1 MLWKIV
7 TTAVRRDVGFTS
19 PTEIFIVCR
28 CDPGRTIGCRALIGS
43 PGSLRGCCKS
53 KGARGQGSVG
63 TSQVRKSPWDRA
75 RTRSFQVLFC
85 VQERTRMGSGE
96 LHNPDGTR
104 ARSALAVLPWSYVMR
119 RRETQAAVSCAGSC
133 AVRGQFLQNPAH
145 GTAQRHRRLV
155 VLWLPFRSA
164 NACLIGKK
172 NKKKKTIHLH
182 PTKDQRDGV
191 TLLPPR
197 AWRQWKKANWPRCE
211 GGCSALQA
219 GIHFALARPW
229 AD

>member
-1 MLWKIV
+1 M

-172 NKKKKTIHLH
+172 NKKKKQYISI
-182 PTKDQRDGV
+182 
-191 TLLPPR
+191 PPR
-197 AWRQWKKANWPRCE
+197 TSVTVLHSSHPVLGASGRKRIGPDVKEGAVRCKP
-211 GGCSALQA
+211 GSIL
-219 GIHFALARPW
+219 P
-229 AD
+229 